1 MQPGEL
7 SATHEPAERPRR
19 GQSRGPATR
28 PVSSSAS
35 DARHMPARP
44 ASCRSF
50 GKVFLC
56 VRFGFEISGAVGD
69 IATCHSS
76 VGGEFSQCFASLTGS
91 TPPRREWPP
100 CIDRWIKSRL
110 LHLMLKRAVSYL
122 GATVY
127 GQQSMGMTALTRSAK
142 DLLCLP
148 RRGIPPRMAGS
159 HRQAPKPEP
168 ARQCVD
174 AALGQVHMKP
184 RLADVSR
191 TVHLCHA

>member
-1 MQPGEL
+1 VSLALLVLGAITLPGVPRAEEAVELVDVPADVEALIFRNANCWSMQPGEL

-56 VRFGFEISGAVGD
+56 VKVRILRFRALSGD

-100 CIDRWIKSRL
+100 CDEWQNLRLTDGLNPDFYILCSRGQS
-110 LHLMLKRAVSYL
+110 HTS
-122 GATVY
+122 
-127 GQQSMGMTALTRSAK
+127 GQQFMGNSLW
-142 DLLCLP
+142 
-148 RRGIPPRMAGS
+148 
-159 HRQAPKPEP
+159 E
-168 ARQCVD
+168 
-174 AALGQVHMKP
+174 
-184 RLADVSR
+184 
-191 TVHLCHA
+191 

>member
-1 MQPGEL
+1 
-7 SATHEPAERPRR
+7 
-19 GQSRGPATR
+19 
-28 PVSSSAS
+28 
-35 DARHMPARP
+35 
-44 ASCRSF
+44 
-50 GKVFLC
+50 
-56 VRFGFEISGAVGD
+56 
-69 IATCHSS
+69 
-76 VGGEFSQCFASLTGS
+76 
-91 TPPRREWPP
+91 
-100 CIDRWIKSRL
+100 
-110 LHLMLKRAVSYL
+110 MLKRAVSYL

-184 RLADVSR
+184 RLD
-191 TVHLCHA
+191 HAGGSPAMPGGTGGQIHPAPTHHAIHGKVWA

>member
-1 MQPGEL
+1 MAKSE
-7 SATHEPAERPRR
+7 
-19 GQSRGPATR
+19 
-28 PVSSSAS
+28 
-35 DARHMPARP
+35 
-44 ASCRSF
+44 
-50 GKVFLC
+50 
-56 VRFGFEISGAVGD
+56 
-69 IATCHSS
+69 
-76 VGGEFSQCFASLTGS
+76 
-91 TPPRREWPP
+91 
-100 CIDRWIKSRL
+100 IDRWIKSRL

-142 DLLCLP
+142 DLMCLP

-184 RLADVSR
+184 RLD
-191 TVHLCHA
+191 HAGGSPAMPGGKI